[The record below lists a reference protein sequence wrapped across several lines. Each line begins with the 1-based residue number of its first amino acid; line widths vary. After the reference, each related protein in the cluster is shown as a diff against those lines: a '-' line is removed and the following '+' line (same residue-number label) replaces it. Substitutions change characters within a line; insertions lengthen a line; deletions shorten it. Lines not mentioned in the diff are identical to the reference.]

1 MTKALWIVVAALLV
15 VLSAPAA
22 MADSS
27 YTYAFAGTGYF
38 AGTDMSFTSNG
49 PAVLGD
55 LYSVNPGSTDLFVNG
70 TDEGTILDV
79 QWEVSPFFFGTPT
92 LQMSLLTALDM
103 ADGPTIAGTAI
114 PGAGTYAEFFGHGT
128 LTVTSPEP
136 ASSALMLAG
145 LGLLAVIAAKRKRSA
160 AGQSLAN

>member
-1 MTKALWIVVAALLV
+1 MTRVMWIVVAALV
-15 VLSAPAA
+15 VAIGAPAA

-27 YTYAFAGTGYF
+27 ETYTFVGTGYF
-38 AGTDMSFTSNG
+38 QGTDMSFTSNG

-55 LYSVNPGSTDLFVNG
+55 LYSVNSGSTDLFVLG
-70 TDEGTILDV
+70 TDEGTILDL

-103 ADGPTIAGTAI
+103 ADGPTIAGVSI
-114 PGAGTYAEFFGHGT
+114 PGVGTYTEFFGHGT

-136 ASSALMLAG
+136 TSSALTLAG
-145 LGLLAVIAAKRKRSA
+145 LGLLALVAARRKRSA
-160 AGQSLAN
+160 AGEAPAN